1 MGLLTGKNDTIRLS
15 VAVFAEVPDI
25 RSGNVSELG
34 KGVDEG
40 NGDGSLGRWARES
53 GRDPRVEDDEAGVRT
68 GLEKQG
74 DVSSSNVE
82 RGHANDKA
90 DQTDTDG
97 PDNVPEL

>member
-34 KGVDEG
+34 EGVDES
-40 NGDGSLGRWARES
+40 NGDGSLGGWTGKR

-68 GLEKQG
+68 GLEEQG
-74 DVSSSNVE
+74 DVSGSNVE
-82 RGHANDKA
+82 RRHANNKA

-97 PDNVPEL
+97 SDNVPEL